1 MGLFSIFTTALI
13 AENVILTKFLG
24 ICSFLGTSN
33 KEKMQLEWV
42 YQLHL

>member
-33 KEKMQLEWV
+33 KEKNAIMICENLIS
-42 YQLHL
+42 